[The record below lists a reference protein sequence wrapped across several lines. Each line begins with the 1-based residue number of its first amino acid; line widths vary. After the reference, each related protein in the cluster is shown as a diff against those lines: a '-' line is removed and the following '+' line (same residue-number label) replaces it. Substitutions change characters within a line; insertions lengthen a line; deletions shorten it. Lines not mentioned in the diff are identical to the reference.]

1 MFQEKM
7 ERNQSKEWPIFNK
20 KKLKASV
27 DFGFLDKLLPFVIQE
42 DYFWSLKN
50 STAYLRIHYP
60 QHSFYPTC
68 RGVCFLL
75 EAHVK
80 PLTFKTKV
88 TTRVV
93 YQTTSGNI
101 V

>member
-50 STAYLRIHYP
+50 STAY
-60 QHSFYPTC
+60 
-68 RGVCFLL
+68 
-75 EAHVK
+75 
-80 PLTFKTKV
+80 
-88 TTRVV
+88 
-93 YQTTSGNI
+93 
-101 V
+101 